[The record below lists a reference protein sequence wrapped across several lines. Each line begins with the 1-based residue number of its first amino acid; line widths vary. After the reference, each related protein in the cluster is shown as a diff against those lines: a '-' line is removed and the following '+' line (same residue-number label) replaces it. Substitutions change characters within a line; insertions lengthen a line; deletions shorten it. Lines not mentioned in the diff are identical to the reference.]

1 MFVRNKAARFL
12 GVAALT
18 TALIGAVAPASPAQ
32 AVCDQPGAIYSFK
45 SKVYTTL
52 PTNVMTPWM
61 SYPGDITLS
70 QTKTATATASVT
82 ATVSAEAG
90 IVFAKASA
98 SLGVTV
104 GGSWSKADTW
114 SAHQAVPRG
123 KQGRLR
129 LYHDAVG
136 FVVTKQVPAGQCG
149 WRTVYT
155 SKVIA
160 PRKTGD
166 SVVKM
171 NTRAIPK
178 KGVSTGLGDGFA
190 DSTVLLGGL
199 PVEAQATVVTI
210 PVTGE
215 LTDDTVPNGLPDE
228 PITN

>member
-1 MFVRNKAARFL
+1 MSVKKFISVVGTTLLATAMI
-12 GVAALT
+12 T
-18 TALIGAVAPASPAQ
+18 TATPSPAQ
-32 AVCDQPGAIYSFK
+32 AVCDQPGAVYSFK
-45 SKVYTTL
+45 NKVYTTL

-61 SYPGDITLS
+61 SYPGDISLS

-98 SLGVTV
+98 SLGVSV

-114 SAHQAVPRG
+114 TAHQAVPRG

-136 FVVTKQVPAGQCG
+136 FTVTKQVPSGQCG

-160 PRKTGD
+160 PRKTGED
-166 SVVKM
+166 VVKM
-171 NTRAIPK
+171 NTRAIPSK
-178 KGVSTGLGDGFA
+178 SSPATVEGADGVPI
-190 DSTVLLGGL
+190 GGENIDEQ
-199 PVEAQATVVTI
+199 VTVVTI
-210 PVTGE
+210 PVTGD
-215 LTDDTVPNGLPDE
+215 LTDDTVPNGLQDE
-228 PITN
+228 PITE

>member
-1 MFVRNKAARFL
+1 MITVVTP
-12 GVAALT
+12 G
-18 TALIGAVAPASPAQ
+18 SPAQ
-32 AVCDQPGAIYSFK
+32 ARCDLPGAIYSFK
-45 SKVYTTL
+45 NKVYTTL
-52 PTNVMTPWM
+52 PTNVYTPWM
-61 SYPGDITLS
+61 SYPGDISLS

-114 SAHQAVPRG
+114 TAHQAVPKG

-136 FVVTKQVPAGQCG
+136 FVVTKQVPSGQCG

-178 KGVSTGLGDGFA
+178 KGVSLGLGDGLA
-190 DSTVLLGGL
+190 DTTTLLGGL
-199 PVEAQATVVTI
+199 PVELQTTVVTI
-210 PVTGE
+210 PQTGE
-215 LTDDTVPNGLPDE
+215 LTDETVPNGLSDE
-228 PITN
+228 PITE